1 MEASPVSTIKQQSP
15 WWHRIVMFLAYL
27 GPLSVLIMTV
37 GELRTRSDFAPIERA
52 GKRGIVLFL
61 AQVAI
66 FLVCSVCLD
75 NAYWQVD
82 TGIFPSIWV
91 AAGVCGI
98 FSLIYGVAA
107 LIGSDLHFP
116 EPFETWAVNLKI

>member
-1 MEASPVSTIKQQSP
+1 MEESPVIVEHQTP
-15 WWHRIVMFLAYL
+15 WWHRLVMFLAYL

-37 GELRTRSDFAPIERA
+37 GELRTRSDLARIETA

-75 NAYWQVD
+75 NAYW
-82 TGIFPSIWV
+82 
-91 AAGVCGI
+91 
-98 FSLIYGVAA
+98 
-107 LIGSDLHFP
+107 
-116 EPFETWAVNLKI
+116 